1 MKARRNERIF
11 RISIGLVAVLVVAF
25 VLLLRP
31 AGNFPGGSDQ
41 YLLEPDI
48 AHPVA
53 PLVRVAGA
61 KPPQGTGKLFFV
73 DVQEQ
78 RASELQVLFPSLRPA
93 HSTLIPASSLI
104 PPGSNSQAFVAA
116 ELRQMAMSQKIAAA
130 VALRHLGY
138 HVGVRPNG
146 VLVDQIDLGTDA
158 AGKLQPTD
166 LVVAVD
172 GHRTLT
178 YQELRA
184 HMATVKPGQT
194 VALTVVRGK
203 ATLTIRVRTINV
215 HGIAL
220 IGFAAVQSATITL
233 PFKVTIDSGNIGG
246 PSAGLAFTLE
256 VMEKLGHDVTHGY
269 RVAATGQI
277 NLDGS
282 VSAIG
287 GVEQKT
293 WGVREAHA
301 QVFLVPVDGG
311 NATEAKRF
319 AGPGLTIIPVKSFA
333 QALRALAALPSLPQ
347 K

>member
-1 MKARRNERIF
+1 
-11 RISIGLVAVLVVAF
+11 
-25 VLLLRP
+25 
-31 AGNFPGGSDQ
+31 
-41 YLLEPDI
+41 
-48 AHPVA
+48 
-53 PLVRVAGA
+53 
-61 KPPQGTGKLFFV
+61 
-73 DVQEQ
+73 
-78 RASELQVLFPSLRPA
+78 
-93 HSTLIPASSLI
+93 
-104 PPGSNSQAFVAA
+104 
-116 ELRQMAMSQKIAAA
+116 
-130 VALRHLGY
+130 
-138 HVGVRPNG
+138 
-146 VLVDQIDLGTDA
+146 
-158 AGKLQPTD
+158 
-166 LVVAVD
+166 
-172 GHRTLT
+172 
-178 YQELRA
+178 
-184 HMATVKPGQT
+184 

-203 ATLTIRVRTINV
+203 VRLTIRVRTINV

-233 PFKVTIDSGNIGG
+233 PFKVAIDSGDIGG

-311 NATEAKRF
+311 NAKEAKRF
-319 AGPGLTIIPVKSFA
+319 AGPDLTIIPVKSFA